1 MKEEEKIENER
12 VKRRNP
18 STEEKIMLNIPYPKP
33 YIPSGFPNWCI
44 IKWGYAPP
52 LIQKLSHGDWFRGTP
67 HFLFLHPSVSIST
80 FDRFLG
86 PSTSQS
92 CTACRSSRSWDP
104 NSTSRF
110 PLKRVPVP
118 SPDNGVLRIMW
129 PINPWVQI
137 KVPFVGRWMPSS
149 GQVAMKLGFNSSPHW
164 RRPRDAASRLL
175 PTFLR
180 SATKPHRMRWFHDSL
195 HQPAIYGPIVEG
207 CASSVPSSAQD
218 APDFRLSWK
227 ILGSKRHGKT
237 HGKKPVRHPRIPGL
251 RSSWDR

>member
-1 MKEEEKIENER
+1 
-12 VKRRNP
+12 
-18 STEEKIMLNIPYPKP
+18 
-33 YIPSGFPNWCI
+33 
-44 IKWGYAPP
+44 
-52 LIQKLSHGDWFRGTP
+52 
-67 HFLFLHPSVSIST
+67 
-80 FDRFLG
+80 
-86 PSTSQS
+86 
-92 CTACRSSRSWDP
+92 
-104 NSTSRF
+104 
-110 PLKRVPVP
+110 
-118 SPDNGVLRIMW
+118 
-129 PINPWVQI
+129 
-137 KVPFVGRWMPSS
+137 
-149 GQVAMKLGFNSSPHW
+149 
-164 RRPRDAASRLL
+164 LL